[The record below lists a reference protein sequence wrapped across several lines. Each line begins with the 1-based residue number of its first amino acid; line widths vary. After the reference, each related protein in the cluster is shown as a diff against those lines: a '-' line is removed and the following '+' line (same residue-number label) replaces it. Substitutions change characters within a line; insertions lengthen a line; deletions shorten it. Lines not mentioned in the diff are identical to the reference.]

1 MKKER
6 IKAARRD
13 RRRQGLAKR
22 IRGTTERPRLTVF
35 RSVKNIYAQ
44 IINDE
49 DGCTICEASSMSKE
63 LKGRFKHG
71 GNLDAAKVV
80 GALLAERAKSKSVAE
95 VCFDRSGYKFHG
107 RLKALAEAARE
118 AGLKF

>member
-1 MKKER
+1 
-6 IKAARRD
+6 
-13 RRRQGLAKR
+13 
-22 IRGTTERPRLTVF
+22 
-35 RSVKNIYAQ
+35 
-44 IINDE
+44 
-49 DGCTICEASSMSKE
+49 MSKE